1 MFRRIAPLCLLA
13 ACGTDQEAAAPGADA
28 APAPPA
34 TRIRLFDGMDE
45 ARLTGPDSSTA
56 AAEGQTITYDFS
68 EGARP
73 DQIWFAEPR
82 QRTLDWKAEGA
93 AIIDEGGREGAAL
106 QLGPGVAEDYS
117 RAVMSLPISG
127 RNRVVVEG
135 RIRVEGSAVL
145 DERSGRESLR
155 LYEHRGEAVPDPSVE
170 RNAEGRR
177 IRRRSL
183 DRVSRRVDASGW
195 DRVRSE
201 AITSA
206 DASTLELH
214 FLHRTGGADEVV
226 TLIDDVTVSI
236 TPLEES
242 AYLDYLTGRYKPR
255 DGQESLT
262 PWRLRVSLQS
272 EVRDSVLVRAG
283 GELAFDLEVPPAESA
298 PQLRFGVAALPETS
312 RESGDGATMSAWF
325 IDAEVETAGKQ
336 AGEAELAQGLGALE
350 LGSVTVDAKN
360 DRDQRV
366 WREVTFD
373 LSAAA
378 GRTGTLAFRVTDVDD
393 QPDALDA
400 LLVGTPRIE
409 PRDEPPTA
417 PNILL
422 IGVDTLRADHMSAFG
437 YERDTTPNLKAL
449 ADEGVRFDMARS
461 PAPWTLPS
469 FSSMLTSL
477 YPSAHGA
484 GRGGHDEWE
493 AIDPTTV
500 SVAEVLARNGYE
512 TAGIVANGLISPRYG
527 LDQGFDRYRAQW
539 AMESVEKD
547 APRVAEFID
556 GHRATPWLMFWHIM
570 DPHLPY
576 TTPAETRE
584 RFTDADYDGRFAE
597 GGRGGPTVPFQ
608 VLDPRPGRRWYA
620 HEGPP
625 PAPDLTE
632 ADARYVGDYYDAEI
646 AEMDAGIGVVLEA
659 VRASG
664 QWDRTIV
671 AFVADH
677 GEGLGDHN
685 HYHHGYTLFDDQVH
699 VPMLLRVPGGPAGQV
714 IERPVS
720 TVDLMPTLLGQ
731 LGIPAPEDAQGVDR
745 LAPDAPAV
753 DATFIEYPTY
763 DSSAQKAWVEGP
775 FKYLWDPL
783 YQTDALY
790 DFVADPAESVDVK
803 DQYPEVV
810 ARAREALRE
819 FRLAHLSAGRFHLR
833 VRGTKGQR
841 LQLRVSTDD
850 LFDANFITRPAVAPD
865 AFEMDLDR
873 SYLALD
879 TVLENDRLELR
890 CWCRGSDLR
899 VEATLDG
906 EPLDGLTLAPGT
918 DPRPLPAD
926 FDRGELPERRA
937 EDVGWPGR
945 GQAWMWLEAGASEAL
960 PVVNTP
966 EEADRLKELGYR

>member
-1 MFRRIAPLCLLA
+1 
-13 ACGTDQEAAAPGADA
+13 
-28 APAPPA
+28 
-34 TRIRLFDGMDE
+34 
-45 ARLTGPDSSTA
+45 
-56 AAEGQTITYDFS
+56 
-68 EGARP
+68 
-73 DQIWFAEPR
+73 
-82 QRTLDWKAEGA
+82 
-93 AIIDEGGREGAAL
+93 
-106 QLGPGVAEDYS
+106 
-117 RAVMSLPISG
+117 
-127 RNRVVVEG
+127 
-135 RIRVEGSAVL
+135 
-145 DERSGRESLR
+145 
-155 LYEHRGEAVPDPSVE
+155 DPSVE

-584 RFTDADYDGRFAE
+584 RFTDANYDGRFAE

-731 LGIPAPEDAQGVDR
+731 LGIPTPEDAQGVDR

-783 YQTDALY
+783 YQTEALY
-790 DFVADPAESVDVK
+790 DFVADPAELVDVK
-803 DQYPEVV
+803 DQHPEVV

-850 LFDANFITRPAVAPD
+850 LFDANFITRPALPPD

-879 TVLENDRLELR
+879 TVLEN
-890 CWCRGSDLR
+890 
-899 VEATLDG
+899 
-906 EPLDGLTLAPGT
+906 
-918 DPRPLPAD
+918 
-926 FDRGELPERRA
+926 
-937 EDVGWPGR
+937 
-945 GQAWMWLEAGASEAL
+945 
-960 PVVNTP
+960 
-966 EEADRLKELGYR
+966 